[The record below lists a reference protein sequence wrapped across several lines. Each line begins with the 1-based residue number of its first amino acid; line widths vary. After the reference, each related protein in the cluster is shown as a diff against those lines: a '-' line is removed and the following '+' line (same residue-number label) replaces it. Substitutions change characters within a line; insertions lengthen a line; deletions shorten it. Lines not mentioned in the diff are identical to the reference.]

1 MTLARNPGKAHL
13 RIGAG
18 ESYKAAAVR
27 EGNVADIFRE
37 VDEEVRAERAKQLWR
52 KYGALV
58 IGAAVLAVLA
68 VGGVQF
74 WRHMQAE
81 AAAEASLRLE
91 EAAALSGQD
100 KPADAAAAFAA
111 LAADGGG
118 AGLLARFGEAAELA
132 RQGDVEAA
140 IARYEALAADEDA
153 APVYRDLARLFRGM
167 AELDAGRPEA
177 AISTLEGLAGALRYS
192 AAETIAAA
200 QAALGDTTAAVAGFK
215 ALADDADAP
224 VGVRRRAAEMLAAL
238 GEIS

>member
-1 MTLARNPGKAHL
+1 MTLVRNPGKARL
-13 RIGAG
+13 RTGAG

-58 IGAAVLAVLA
+58 IGAAVLAVVA

-74 WRHMQAE
+74 WGHMQAE

-111 LAADGGG
+111 LAAEGGG

-153 APVYRDLARLFRGM
+153 APVYRDLARLFRGWRNWM
-167 AELDAGRPEA
+167 PAGPKRRFRRWK
-177 AISTLEGLAGALRYS
+177 ALRARS
-192 AAETIAAA
+192 AI
-200 QAALGDTTAAVAGFK
+200 LR
-215 ALADDADAP
+215 P
-224 VGVRRRAAEMLAAL
+224 RR
-238 GEIS
+238 